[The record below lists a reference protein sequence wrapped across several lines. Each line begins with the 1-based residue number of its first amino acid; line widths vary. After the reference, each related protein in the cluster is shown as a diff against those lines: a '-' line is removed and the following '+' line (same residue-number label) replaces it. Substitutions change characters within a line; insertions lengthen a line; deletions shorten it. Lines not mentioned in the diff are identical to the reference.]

1 MNAKDLIKAGYRP
14 GPKIDDMLDMIA
26 DLNARGIVSR
36 KYLFKL
42 LKREFGDPPPLLE
55 MREKPVPFGEAIHA
69 ETKEEKANLIKVR
82 AKMETLLRTPV
93 ISGGSVMPDAC
104 PTGPAPADI
113 PIGGVIAVENAIIPA
128 AHSAD
133 ICCSMFATFYE
144 PRTSVKAELDAL
156 TTSTRFGPGGRH
168 FDDLVDHPV
177 LNEPVWE
184 NRFLKSLRE
193 RAVIHIADQ
202 GDGNHFASSEKLKSP
217 MKLPRSFRRPDTT
230 SSRPS
235 GEPSAPS

>member
-1 MNAKDLIKAGYRP
+1 
-14 GPKIDDMLDMIA
+14 
-26 DLNARGIVSR
+26 
-36 KYLFKL
+36 
-42 LKREFGDPPPLLE
+42 
-55 MREKPVPFGEAIHA
+55 
-69 ETKEEKANLIKVR
+69 
-82 AKMETLLRTPV
+82 
-93 ISGGSVMPDAC
+93 MPDAC

-168 FDDLVDHPV
+168 FDDLVHHPV

-193 RAVIHIADQ
+193 RAVIPIADQ
-202 GDGNHFASSEKLKSP
+202 GDGNHFAFIGEIEITDEIARGVVSIPQGWGQQTGRMSAAKRTQTVSINDLTDDSRIDPVSGNAAFNGVPVAVKLAS
-217 MKLPRSFRRPDTT
+217 
-230 SSRPS
+230 
-235 GEPSAPS
+235 